1 VELSDRRWDEDQ
13 FLRVRK
19 EVLAQWP
26 TGQEVADLAGSV
38 AFQRDLP
45 PEQRL
50 VSVFRTPNTT
60 ADIITM
66 PQVGHATVE
75 QTGGHM
81 REVEDGG
88 GADSW
93 LIFMDTYTRKSRFE
107 EAQRLLDKSIESGKS
122 ELNGYPCVCHGVDGV
137 RRIRE
142 LSTVP
147 FTVTN
152 VDEDPRLATEIALA
166 GGATGYLCYDLH
178 DLLQHSK
185 NYPLDQRIQNNQ
197 YGSRLI
203 GHYEEHGVPILAWS
217 SGHFGGWETPGSKI
231 PIVILTSLIGA
242 KQGVRHIAVSLGLGV
257 HLNQDVAA
265 LHVIRALLREYLDK
279 SGLNDVETYLLSY
292 PFLGVW
298 PQDTN
303 RTAALIAWQASI
315 GALAGV
321 DCMIVKSLDEAF
333 AIPRPAGNLGAMRIV
348 KQILDVVGTQ
358 RLPESDAL
366 RLERD
371 MLTREVRATLDKT
384 LDMGDGD
391 VAIGMVKAVEAGV
404 LDGVFSP
411 WMGCRNRLLTV
422 RDRSGALRYFDS
434 GNLALPAEVRDY
446 NQACIAEREDA
457 LGRRLDMETVIE
469 DINFL
474 ARAIYEGNTSSS
486 AGSR

>member
-1 VELSDRRWDEDQ
+1 MELSDSRWDEDR
-13 FLRVRK
+13 FYKVRK
-19 EVLAQWP
+19 EVLAQWH
-26 TGQEVADLAGSV
+26 TGEQVADLAEAV
-38 AFQRDLP
+38 AFQQSLP
-45 PEQRL
+45 ARQRL
-50 VSVFRTPNTT
+50 VSSFQSPDTT
-60 ADIITM
+60 ANIITM

-88 GADSW
+88 DADSW

-107 EAQRLLDKSIESGKS
+107 EAQRLLDKSIKSGKS

-137 RRIRE
+137 RKIRE
-142 LSTVP
+142 MSSVP

-231 PIVILTSLIGA
+231 PAVILTSLLGA
-242 KQGVRHIAVSLGLGV
+242 RQGVKHIAVSLGLGV

-265 LHVIRALLREYLDK
+265 LHAIRDLLREYLDR
-279 SGLNDVETYLLSY
+279 SGFADVDTYLLSY
-292 PFLGVW
+292 PFLGAW
-298 PQDTN
+298 PQDTD

-348 KQILDVVGTQ
+348 KQMLDVIGTQ
-358 RLPESDAL
+358 RLPESDEL
-366 RLERD
+366 KLERD
-371 MLTREVRATLDKT
+371 MLSREVRASLDKT

-411 WMGCRNRLLTV
+411 WMGCKNKLLTV
-422 RDRSGALRYFDS
+422 RDQQGALRYFDS
-434 GNLALPAEVRDY
+434 GNLPLPAEVKEY
-446 NQACIAEREDA
+446 NRARIAEREKA
-457 LGRRLDMETVIE
+457 LGRKVDMETVIE

-474 ARAIYEGNTSSS
+474 
-486 AGSR
+486 SRPLFEE